1 MYDIKKIFAHN
12 IKRLRKNR
20 NLTQEQFAE
29 RIGVQWKTVAN
40 FESARNIASCEN
52 LENICNKLDI
62 SPAELFLLKA
72 ENTNDTKQKIDLIL
86 NRVDEEK
93 LKTIYGLILLLNN
106 EIDFEE

>member
-40 FESARNIASCEN
+40 FESGRNIASCEN
-52 LENICNKLDI
+52 LQSICNKLKI

-72 ENTNDTKQKIDLIL
+72 EKPSDIKQKIDLIL
-86 NRVDEEK
+86 NRVDDEK